1 MQEELITK
9 IHINTRDR
17 LFEERQEL
25 VALLFFWGGY
35 ETEKYFCTRRIKP
48 SASLYVI
55 ILRYS
60 KPQDRLPACRL
71 YALHYITNM
80 KKPLKYGLIT
90 CGIIAIFAGGYW
102 YQQPRV
108 NEDLSNA
115 AAPAP
120 SGNGGGKRTLNVNAR
135 IIRPQLLTDE
145 YVTTGLILPDEEVA
159 LSFETSGKI
168 VEISFTEGT
177 AVHRGQLLAKV
188 NDKPLQAQL
197 KRLEAQ
203 LDLARNRVYRQ
214 EQLLMKDAASQ
225 EAYEEAKTNL
235 ATLEAE
241 IEGVK
246 VNIGLTELRAPFDGV
261 IGLRQVSVGAYAN
274 PSTVVA
280 QLTKISPLKVE
291 FSVPERY
298 ATQIRRGVNMDFTV
312 EGHQHP
318 FHAQV
323 YAVESSVNRDQ
334 HVFTA
339 RGLYANSDH
348 RLLPGQYASILLKKE
363 EIPDAMVI
371 PSEAI
376 VPEMGIDKVF
386 CYRSGKA
393 MPVEITAGIR
403 TAGEVQVLS
412 GLQIGDTIITSGT
425 LQLRMGLSVTLDEI
439 E

>member
-1 MQEELITK
+1 
-9 IHINTRDR
+9 
-17 LFEERQEL
+17 
-25 VALLFFWGGY
+25 
-35 ETEKYFCTRRIKP
+35 
-48 SASLYVI
+48 
-55 ILRYS
+55 
-60 KPQDRLPACRL
+60 
-71 YALHYITNM
+71 M
-80 KKPLKYGLIT
+80 KKPLKWGLIA
-90 CGIIAIFAGGYW
+90 CGIIAIVAGGIW
-102 YQQPRV
+102 YQQPKV
-108 NEDLSNA
+108 NDELTQ
-115 AAPAP
+115 APGGA
-120 SGNGGGKRTLNVNAR
+120 GAKGGGAGKKALNVNAR
-135 IIRPQLLTDE
+135 VLRPQLLTDE
-145 YVTTGLILPDEEVA
+145 YVTTGLILPDEEVS

-168 VEISFTEGT
+168 VDISFDEGT
-177 AVHRGQLLAKV
+177 TVRRGQLLAKV

-203 LDLARNRVYRQ
+203 LELAKNRVYRQ
-214 EQLLMKDAASQ
+214 EQLLKKDAASQ

-235 ATLEAE
+235 ATLEAD

-280 QLTKISPLKVE
+280 SLTKIQPLKVE

-298 ATQIRRGVNMDFTV
+298 ASQIRKGVNMEFTV
-312 EGHQHP
+312 EGQQKAFP
-318 FHAQV
+318 AQV
-323 YAVESSVNRDQ
+323 YAVESSVNKDQ

-339 RGLYANSDH
+339 RGLYANSDR

-363 EIPDAMVI
+363 EIPDALVI

-376 VPEMGIDKVF
+376 VPEMGVDKVF

-393 MPVEITAGIR
+393 MPVDVTTGIR

-412 GLQIGDTIITSGT
+412 GLQVGDTIITSGT
-425 LQLRMGLSVTLDEI
+425 LQLRMGLPVTLDEI

>member
-1 MQEELITK
+1 
-9 IHINTRDR
+9 
-17 LFEERQEL
+17 
-25 VALLFFWGGY
+25 
-35 ETEKYFCTRRIKP
+35 
-48 SASLYVI
+48 
-55 ILRYS
+55 
-60 KPQDRLPACRL
+60 
-71 YALHYITNM
+71 M
-80 KKPLKYGLIT
+80 KKQLKWGLIS
-90 CGIIAIFAGGYW
+90 CGVLALIAGGIW
-102 YQQPRV
+102 YQQPKV
-108 NEDLSNA
+108 NSELA
-115 AAPAP
+115 GAPAGP
-120 SGNGGGKRTLNVNAR
+120 ASKGGKGNMALNVNAKVLH
-135 IIRPQLLTDE
+135 PQLLTDE

-168 VEISFTEGT
+168 VNISFTEGT
-177 AVHRGQLLAKV
+177 SVRKGQMLAKV
-188 NDKPLQAQL
+188 NDQPLQAQL
-197 KRLEAQ
+197 KRLMAQ
-203 LDLARNRVYRQ
+203 LELAKNRVYRQ
-214 EQLLMKDAASQ
+214 EQLLKKDAASQ

-274 PSTVVA
+274 PSTIVA
-280 QLTKISPLKVE
+280 KLTKISPLKVE

-298 ATQIRRGVNMDFTV
+298 ASQIHKGVNMDFTV
-312 EGHQHP
+312 EGYQTP

-323 YAVESSVNRDQ
+323 YAVESSVNKDQ

-339 RGLYANSDH
+339 RGLYANTN
-348 RLLPGQYASILLKKE
+348 RKLLPGQYASILLKKE
-363 EIPDAMVI
+363 EIPDALVI

-376 VPEMGIDKVF
+376 VPEMGVDKVF

-412 GLQIGDTIITSGT
+412 GLVEGDTIITSGT
-425 LQLRMGLSVTLDEI
+425 LQLRMGLPVTLDEV

>member
-1 MQEELITK
+1 M
-9 IHINTRDR
+9 N
-17 LFEERQEL
+17 
-25 VALLFFWGGY
+25 
-35 ETEKYFCTRRIKP
+35 
-48 SASLYVI
+48 
-55 ILRYS
+55 
-60 KPQDRLPACRL
+60 
-71 YALHYITNM
+71 
-80 KKPLKYGLIT
+80 KKLKWGLIA
-90 CGIIAIFAGGYW
+90 CGIIAIAVGGYW

-108 NEDLSNA
+108 NEDIASA
-115 AAPAP
+115 GPGAQG
-120 SGNGGGKRTLNVNAR
+120 GNMGGGAKKALNVNAR

-145 YVTTGLILPDEEVA
+145 YVTTGLILPDEEVS

-168 VEISFTEGT
+168 VEISFAEGT
-177 AVHRGQLLAKV
+177 SVRKGQLLAKV

-203 LDLARNRVYRQ
+203 LELARNRVYRQ
-214 EQLLMKDAASQ
+214 EQLLKKDAASQ

-246 VNIGLTELRAPFDGV
+246 VNIGLTELRAPFDGI

-274 PSTVVA
+274 PNVIVA
-280 QLTKISPLKVE
+280 RLTKISPLKIE

-298 ATQIRRGVNMDFTV
+298 ASQIRKGVNMDFMV
-312 EGHQHP
+312 EGNTEA

-323 YAVESSVNRDQ
+323 YAVESSVNKDQ

-339 RGLYANSDH
+339 RGLYANANH

-363 EIPDAMVI
+363 EIPDALVI

-376 VPEMGIDKVF
+376 VPEMGVDKVF

-393 MPVEITAGIR
+393 MPVEITAGMR
-403 TAGEVQVLS
+403 TAGEVQVLK
-412 GLQIGDTIITSGT
+412 GLVVGDTIITSGT
-425 LQLRMGLSVTLDEI
+425 LQLRMGLPVTLDEV

>member
-1 MQEELITK
+1 M
-9 IHINTRDR
+9 N
-17 LFEERQEL
+17 
-25 VALLFFWGGY
+25 
-35 ETEKYFCTRRIKP
+35 
-48 SASLYVI
+48 
-55 ILRYS
+55 
-60 KPQDRLPACRL
+60 
-71 YALHYITNM
+71 
-80 KKPLKYGLIT
+80 KPLKWGLMA
-90 CGIIAIFAGGYW
+90 CGIIALVAGGIW
-102 YQQPRV
+102 YQQPKV
-108 NEDLSNA
+108 NEELA
-115 AAPAP
+115 EGP
-120 SGNGGGKRTLNVNAR
+120 SGAGGKGAAMGKKVLNVNAR
-135 IIRPQLLTDE
+135 VLRPQMLTDE
-145 YVTTGLILPDEEVA
+145 YVTTGLILPDEEVS

-168 VEISFTEGT
+168 VEIEFAEGT
-177 AVHRGQLLAKV
+177 AVRKGQLLAKV

-214 EQLLMKDAASQ
+214 EQLLKKDAASQ
-225 EAYEEAKTNL
+225 EAYEEAKTSL

-261 IGLRQVSVGAYAN
+261 IGLRQVSVGAYAT

-280 QLTKISPLKVE
+280 QLTKIQPLKVE

-298 ATQIRRGVNMDFTV
+298 ASQIRKGVNMDFTV
-312 EGHQHP
+312 EGHQQA

-323 YAVESSVNRDQ
+323 YAVESSVNKDQ

-339 RGLYANSDH
+339 RGLYANSDR

-363 EIPDAMVI
+363 EIADALVI

-376 VPEMGIDKVF
+376 VPEMGVDKVY

-393 MPVEITAGIR
+393 MPVDIEAGIR

-412 GLQIGDTIITSGT
+412 GLSEGDTIITSGT
-425 LQLRMGLSVTLDEI
+425 LQLRMGLAVTLDEI

>member
-1 MQEELITK
+1 MNKKLK
-9 IHINTRDR
+9 WG
-17 LFEERQEL
+17 
-25 VALLFFWGGY
+25 LL
-35 ETEKYFCTRRIKP
+35 
-48 SASLYVI
+48 
-55 ILRYS
+55 
-60 KPQDRLPACRL
+60 
-71 YALHYITNM
+71 
-80 KKPLKYGLIT
+80 T
-90 CGIIAIFAGGYW
+90 CGIIAIACGGYW
-102 YQQPRV
+102 YQQPKV
-108 NEDLSNA
+108 NEDLTA
-115 AAPAP
+115 AGPSAPGG
-120 SGNGGGKRTLNVNAR
+120 SKGGGPKKPLNVNAR

-168 VEISFTEGT
+168 VEISFVEGT
-177 AVHRGQLLAKV
+177 SVHKGQLLAKV

-214 EQLLMKDAASQ
+214 EQLLKKDAASQ

-274 PSTVVA
+274 PSTIVA
-280 QLTKISPLKVE
+280 KLTKIAPLKIE

-298 ATQIRRGVNMDFTV
+298 ATQIRKGVNMDFTV
-312 EGHQHP
+312 EGHQDP

-339 RGLYANSDH
+339 RGLYANTNH
-348 RLLPGQYASILLKKE
+348 RLLPGQYSSILLKKE
-363 EIPDAMVI
+363 EIPDALVI

-376 VPEMGIDKVF
+376 VPEMGVDKVF

-393 MPVEITAGIR
+393 IPVEIKAGIR

-412 GLQIGDTIITSGT
+412 GLAVGDTIITSGT
-425 LQLRMGLSVTLDEI
+425 LQLRMGLPVTLDEI